1 MTIKNLVLP
10 GGGPNLPILY
20 GVFKKL
26 SLENAWKIENIE
38 TIHATSCGSIIAII
52 LLLTKIG
59 MTFDDIDDYLINRP
73 WHLCYSLTPEMLMAA
88 YSKKG
93 FVDESHFLKGLLP
106 LFAASNIDCAIT
118 LKQLYDITNI
128 DFYLYTTN
136 FTEMKLVTL
145 SHYTHP
151 DFILLDAIYV
161 SSTLPLIVQPKCID
175 NILYIDGAIFSN
187 NPIQNALDTG
197 INESEVLGCR
207 ISFPN
212 NDNSIINND
221 SNMFDYFYQLL
232 TKLAAQCDR
241 GSPFFGGPP
250 NIPHLVDIEFESGS
264 NSEYWT
270 NILGNKDFRKDLIES
285 GGKFAVNYLDMQ
297 KNL

>member
-1 MTIKNLVLP
+1 MTIKHLVLP

-26 SLENAWKIENIE
+26 HLENVWKIENIQS
-38 TIHATSCGSIIAII
+38 IHATSCGTIIAVI
-52 LLLTKIG
+52 LLLIKIG

-73 WHLCYSLTPEMLMAA
+73 WHLSYSLTPEMLLAA

-93 FVDESHFLKGLLP
+93 FIDESHFLKGLLP
-106 LFAASNIDCAIT
+106 LFAASNIERTIT

-136 FTEMKLVTL
+136 FTEMKPVTL

-151 DFILLDAIYV
+151 DFTLLDAIYI
-161 SSTLPLIVQPKCID
+161 SSTLPLVVQPKCID
-175 NILYIDGAIFSN
+175 GVLYIDGAIFSN
-187 NPIQNALDTG
+187 NPVQNALDTG

-207 ISFPN
+207 LSFPN
-212 NDNSIINND
+212 NEKSAITNE
-221 SNMFDYFYQLL
+221 SNIFDYFCQLL
-232 TKLAAQCDR
+232 TKLAGQCDK
-241 GSPFFGGPP
+241 GSTFFGGPP
-250 NIPHLVDIEFESGS
+250 NIPHLVELEFESVL

-270 NILGNKDFRKDLIES
+270 NLLGDKDFRKDLIETGS
-285 GGKFAVNYLDMQ
+285 NFAVKYLETR
-297 KNL
+297 